1 MYFLS
6 GQCKNDEYLNN
17 GTISNYNSHTF
28 LADAEDCVN
37 GTSTDRCD
45 QICTNTDGSFVC
57 ECNTGYQLDDD
68 MITCSGM

>member
-1 MYFLS
+1 MQSKIIIIVTLY
-6 GQCKNDEYLNN
+6 
-17 GTISNYNSHTF
+17 
-28 LADAEDCVN
+28 LADAEDCVD

-68 MITCSGM
+68 LITCSGMYM